1 MGNCFKFLCKD
12 HCWQKMTT
20 NHFMLLCRCRVKLTG
35 QIPERERACLRSG
48 SPQRFVLPVWS
59 GAQNIYSKC
68 CCLYQC
74 LLCMIYTFS
83 SDVRHLSFLFFASQE
98 SATKRRC
105 VKGSQKNSAP
115 ESSSA
120 DCGDSQT
127 GGSRSKGSCI
137 ICECHRSPG
146 RTRCSESP
154 DLEGLE
160 GKENKLQT
168 RLEWD
173 DCSRNCTGGKQDCGS
188 LDIKDTSATIFP
200 DDDSNQILPIEQFFG
215 NLDVVPVR

>member
-1 MGNCFKFLCKD
+1 
-12 HCWQKMTT
+12 
-20 NHFMLLCRCRVKLTG
+20 
-35 QIPERERACLRSG
+35 
-48 SPQRFVLPVWS
+48 
-59 GAQNIYSKC
+59 
-68 CCLYQC
+68 
-74 LLCMIYTFS
+74 MIYTFS
-83 SDVRHLSFLFFASQE
+83 SDVRDLSFLFFASQE

-215 NLDVVPVR
+215 NLDVVPDLSQESSDQKANRRRQFYAGADSDEDEGHFSCASQEDTRGV